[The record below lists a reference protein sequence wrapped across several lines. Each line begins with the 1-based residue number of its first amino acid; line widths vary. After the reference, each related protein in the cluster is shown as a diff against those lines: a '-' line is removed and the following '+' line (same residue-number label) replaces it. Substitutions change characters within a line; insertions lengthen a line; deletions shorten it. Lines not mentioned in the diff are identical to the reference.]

1 MLRTVLI
8 ALAGVV
14 VILAVVVALRPS
26 EFRVTRSATI
36 AAPAEAVFAQVNDL
50 HKWEAWSPWAKLDPA
65 MQQRYEGA
73 PAGVGASYAWSGN
86 REVGEGRIT
95 VTESRPAER
104 VRIRLEFRKP
114 FRATNVAEFTFEPAG
129 DRTVVTWT
137 MTGRNNFVARAVHLF
152 IDIDRMVGGY
162 FEKGLASMKAVVE
175 TATPR
180 IAG

>member
-1 MLRTVLI
+1 
-8 ALAGVV
+8 
-14 VILAVVVALRPS
+14 
-26 EFRVTRSATI
+26 
-36 AAPAEAVFAQVNDL
+36 
-50 HKWEAWSPWAKLDPA
+50 
-65 MQQRYEGA
+65 
-73 PAGVGASYAWSGN
+73 
-86 REVGEGRIT
+86 
-95 VTESRPAER
+95 
-104 VRIRLEFRKP
+104 
-114 FRATNVAEFTFEPAG
+114 TNVAEFTFEPAG